1 MDDGR
6 ILLGKVGEWFWSKF
20 YFDTK
25 DNSFVEEKY
34 REEWVDTGTIYLGD
48 SVVTAQHVYEAFVEA
63 ANTEGIKKL
72 LEFCDE
78 NEIQKTS
85 DEGISEQEFR
95 NNLKGIAPFLRL
107 NKVAS
112 TYIVKDSKTA
122 DILCV
127 ITETPYFFSCEL
139 SYHSPSEKGFK
150 DKGEAFLYAI
160 KHLKAYCSEIKVKAE
175 NKNKEEKSAP
185 SKITVSTKKTIN
197 WEMIKKLS
205 SKIALIS
212 TCILLLGFRFF
223 SNFSGMVGE
232 IFAIF
237 YAIDVICVVSSLIAL
252 LISSFAIYM
261 NK

>member
-127 ITETPYFFSCEL
+127 ITETPYFFSREL

-150 DKGEAFLYAI
+150 DKGEAFLYAT
-160 KHLKAYCSEIKVKAE
+160 KHLKA
-175 NKNKEEKSAP
+175 
-185 SKITVSTKKTIN
+185 TN